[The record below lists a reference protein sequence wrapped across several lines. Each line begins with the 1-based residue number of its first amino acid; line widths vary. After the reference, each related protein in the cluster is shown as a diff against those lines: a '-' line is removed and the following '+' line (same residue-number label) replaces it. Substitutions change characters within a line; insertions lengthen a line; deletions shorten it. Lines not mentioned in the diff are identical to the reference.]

1 MWKEIRSRALKVLV
15 VCWCVMMTA
24 GNGFTD
30 YRELKTA
37 PGRKAWGKT
46 VKEMAGHLED
56 YTDEELVYQFQYGSA
71 DKIRQ
76 AMKIL
81 EDNHLNMYR

>member
-1 MWKEIRSRALKVLV
+1 
-15 VCWCVMMTA
+15 
-24 GNGFTD
+24 
-30 YRELKTA
+30 
-37 PGRKAWGKT
+37 
-46 VKEMAGHLED
+46 MAGHLED